1 LDYGVPQWSWMY
13 ELQCAVMNGHSIS
26 VFTLNVLWKRLSCA
40 VIQNTGGRVRG
51 LLLLMAAMN
60 H

>member
-1 LDYGVPQWSWMY
+1 MY

-26 VFTLNVLWKRLSCA
+26 VFTLNVLWKRLLCV